1 MSKDTI
7 TIDGT
12 TYIRADLAP
21 EPSPIKIIICQRGW
35 IYVGHVT
42 MSDDGERYIITD
54 ASVIRTWGTTK
65 GLGEIALGGPTSN
78 TVLDKAGRVEVQKL
92 TTVALLDCVPEK
104 WASL

>member
-21 EPSPIKIIICQRGW
+21 EPSPIKIVICQRGW

-42 MSDDGERYIITD
+42 EDGDRYILTD
-54 ASVIRTWGTTK
+54 ASVIRVWGTTK
-65 GLGEIALGGPTSN
+65 GLGEIALGGPTSK
-78 TVLDKAGRVEVQKL
+78 TVLDKAGRVEVHKL
-92 TTVALLDCVPEK
+92 TTVALIDCAADK
-104 WASL
+104 WGSL